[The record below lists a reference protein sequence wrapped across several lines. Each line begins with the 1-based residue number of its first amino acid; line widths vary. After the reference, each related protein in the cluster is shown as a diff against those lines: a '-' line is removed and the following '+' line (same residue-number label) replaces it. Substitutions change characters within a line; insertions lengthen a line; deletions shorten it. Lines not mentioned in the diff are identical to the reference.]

1 MKENLEKRQSEVI
14 AAMRFPL
21 MVLLLFAH
29 VLPMTSIPIEMNFS
43 EMNVYHL
50 FSEGISHN
58 PTIYLNVPKVKQ
70 TDIVLSITR

>member
-43 EMNVYHL
+43 EMNVYLSFFRRH
-50 FSEGISHN
+50 IS
-58 PTIYLNVPKVKQ
+58 
-70 TDIVLSITR
+70 

>member
-50 FSEGISHN
+50 FQKA
-58 PTIYLNVPKVKQ
+58 YLIICLGYAILYSFSSLVSSSFAN
-70 TDIVLSITR
+70 